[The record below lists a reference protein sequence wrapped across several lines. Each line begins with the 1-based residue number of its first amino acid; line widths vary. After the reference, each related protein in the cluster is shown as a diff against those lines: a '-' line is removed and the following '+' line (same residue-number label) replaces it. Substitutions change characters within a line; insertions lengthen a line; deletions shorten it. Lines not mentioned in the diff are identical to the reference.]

1 MARSEEEKKR
11 YERDKR
17 HQRTY
22 FVGEGFYDTLLAE
35 QNGCCGIC
43 GRPATDFT
51 VSLNIDHEHFLV
63 KSQRTIKAPPEMKW
77 CAHTTLKDGREF
89 SVYAQTQKQAIAD
102 LKRKVIPQSIR
113 GLLCPGRHTGCNRL
127 LGRVDKI
134 DWLEK
139 SLNYL
144 KNPPA
149 SRLTNR

>member
-51 VSLNIDHEHFLV
+51 VSLNIDHEHFQV
-63 KSQRTIKAPPEMKW
+63 
-77 CAHTTLKDGREF
+77 
-89 SVYAQTQKQAIAD
+89 IAT
-102 LKRKVIPQSIR
+102 RWIR
-113 GLLCPGRHTGCNRL
+113 MNTWH
-127 LGRVDKI
+127 
-134 DWLEK
+134 
-139 SLNYL
+139 
-144 KNPPA
+144 
-149 SRLTNR
+149 